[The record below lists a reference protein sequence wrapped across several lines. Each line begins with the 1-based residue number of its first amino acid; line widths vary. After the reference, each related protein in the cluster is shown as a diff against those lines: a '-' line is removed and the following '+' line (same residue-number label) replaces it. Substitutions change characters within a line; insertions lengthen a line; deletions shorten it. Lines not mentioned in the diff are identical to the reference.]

1 MGGMRRAS
9 LAFLLFWACSGV
21 ALALAKNPWP
31 GFREPAQGP
40 ARAIGEYSAGCLQG
54 AQALPLEGVGY
65 QVMRPARHRYFGHPA
80 LVEFVVQ
87 LAARLQAKGPS
98 MLLVG
103 DLSQPRGGRAPG
115 SHASHQTGLDVDI
128 WYWHPAQAL
137 HTLLSPVQRER
148 LAARSVVD
156 VQAGIM
162 RPAQR
167 TRVQRILRAAAEDP
181 RVDRLFVH
189 PVIKR
194 ELCSMAGKERGYLRK
209 IRPWHGHDDHFHA
222 RLACPAESDG
232 CKAQDPVP
240 AGDGC
245 DDLAFW
251 FDAEAQA
258 ARKQAQS
265 QYQRNVDEGRGW
277 PEACEPL
284 LQSDEPRAA
293 TP

>member
-1 MGGMRRAS
+1 MRRAS
-9 LAFLLFWACSGV
+9 LAFVLLWASSGV
-21 ALALAKNPWP
+21 ALALASNPWAA
-31 GFREPAQGP
+31 FREPFAGP
-40 ARAIGEYSAGCLQG
+40 PRAIGEYSAGCLQG
-54 AQALPLEGVGY
+54 AQPLPLEGVGY

-87 LAARLQAKGPS
+87 LAQKLSADGPS
-98 MLLVG
+98 MLLIG

-137 HTLLSPVQRER
+137 HALLSPLQRER
-148 LAARSVVD
+148 IAARSVVD
-156 VQAGIM
+156 VEGGKI
-162 RPAQR
+162 RPAAR
-167 TRVQRILRAAAEDP
+167 TRVQRMVRAAAQDP
-181 RVDRLFVH
+181 RLDRLFVH

-209 IRPWHGHDDHFHA
+209 VRPWHGHDDHFHA
-222 RLACPAESDG
+222 RLACPAGSEG
-232 CKAQDPVP
+232 CKAQEPVP

-245 DDLAFW
+245 ADLAFW

-277 PEACEPL
+277 PDACEPL
-284 LQSDEPRAA
+284 LRATA
-293 TP
+293 ESSTGP

>member
-1 MGGMRRAS
+1 
-9 LAFLLFWACSGV
+9 V
-21 ALALAKNPWP
+21 D
-31 GFREPAQGP
+31 
-40 ARAIGEYSAGCLQG
+40 
-54 AQALPLEGVGY
+54 
-65 QVMRPARHRYFGHPA
+65 
-80 LVEFVVQ
+80 FVVQ
-87 LAARLQAKGPS
+87 LARKLAASGPS

-128 WYWHPAQAL
+128 WYWHPPQAL
-137 HTLLSPVQRER
+137 HTLLSTDQRER

-156 VQAGIM
+156 VQAGKI
-162 RPAQR
+162 RKALR
-167 TRVQRILRAAAEDP
+167 ARVQRIVRTAAEDP
-181 RVDRLFVH
+181 RLDRLFVH

-194 ELCSMAGKERGYLRK
+194 ELCSMAGKERGYLHK
-209 IRPWHGHDDHFHA
+209 VRPWHGHDDHFHA
-222 RLACPAESDG
+222 RLACPPDSQG

-245 DDLAFW
+245 EDLAFW

-277 PEACEPL
+277 PDACEPL
-284 LQSDEPRAA
+284 LQPIVSAA
-293 TP
+293 PAP